1 MCNEG
6 VRWCKNCVLSY
17 PGIESNRRPP
27 TTAAEF
33 VFKLEP
39 GPVGFLQEIPIAI
52 PISIDGPDKLCSGH
66 NYIFDVIRYAY
77 CPQECRFTGRES

>member
-6 VRWCKNCVLSY
+6 ESGGARIVAY
-17 PGIESNRRPP
+17 PIRYRKQSQ
-27 TTAAEF
+27 TTTTAEF

-66 NYIFDVIRYAY
+66 KYIYDVIRYTY
-77 CPQECRFTGRES
+77 SPQECRFTGRES